1 MKDYNSTIRLLLVCL
16 HFLQKSGRNEFGC
29 ESGNTLNG
37 NYKAPV
43 VFDALDV
50 TLITFEYAVNDSHA
64 VTFVELRAILSQIL
78 KTRVLNVA
86 ELYERFHLFI
96 RNDQW
101 LSGPMVKIRRYA
113 AYMFQSDHVQTLT
126 S

>member
-1 MKDYNSTIRLLLVCL
+1 M
-16 HFLQKSGRNEFGC
+16 
-29 ESGNTLNG
+29 
-37 NYKAPV
+37 
-43 VFDALDV
+43 FDALDV
-50 TLITFEYAVNDSHA
+50 TLITFEYTVNDSHA